1 MSQEKMNP
9 GFFKGVKRMRAC
21 VPSLVEQ
28 QDDPSKL
35 GLADV
40 QKFNLCI
47 TFLTML
53 DDSVKLTLKMQW
65 KGKKKEEEKKIGGKE
80 KKRKRKII

>member
-1 MSQEKMNP
+1 MKTKQCVQVITWRTVIENFAKATMSKEKMNP
-9 GFFKGVKRMRAC
+9 GFFKGIKRRRTC

-35 GLADV
+35 GLADI

-53 DDSVKLTLKMQW
+53 DDSVKLTLKMQ
-65 KGKKKEEEKKIGGKE
+65 
-80 KKRKRKII
+80 